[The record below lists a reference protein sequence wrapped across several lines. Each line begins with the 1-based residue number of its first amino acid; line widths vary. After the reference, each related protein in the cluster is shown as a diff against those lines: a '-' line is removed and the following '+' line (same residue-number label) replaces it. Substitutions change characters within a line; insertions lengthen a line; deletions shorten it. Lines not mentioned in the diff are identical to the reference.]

1 MTTPSSTTDAQ
12 AGKSGWNTVPDE
24 VVAHDATEGL
34 QGIFKVGQEGSVVGR
49 YEPLIVTL
57 RLYAGWLLAWYFV
70 LYAFGG
76 YQAVRDLP
84 FRIPLVDEF
93 LASPLLAEASLAVFL
108 FLLLS
113 SVHRT
118 AKGGALLGLSLT
130 LLGIILVGLFS
141 VNIR

>member
-1 MTTPSSTTDAQ
+1 MTTPSSTMDEQ
-12 AGKSGWNTVPDE
+12 AGKSGWNTAPDE
-24 VVAHDATEGL
+24 VEAQDAAESL
-34 QGIFKVGQEGSVVGR
+34 QEVFQVGQEGGAVRR
-49 YEPLIVTL
+49 YEPLMVTL

-76 YQAVRDLP
+76 YQAVQDLP

-93 LASPLLAEASLAVFL
+93 LTSPLLAEASLAVFL

-113 SVHRT
+113 SVYRA
-118 AKGGALLGLSLT
+118 AKGGALLGLSFI
-130 LLGIILVGLFS
+130 LLGIIIVMLFS